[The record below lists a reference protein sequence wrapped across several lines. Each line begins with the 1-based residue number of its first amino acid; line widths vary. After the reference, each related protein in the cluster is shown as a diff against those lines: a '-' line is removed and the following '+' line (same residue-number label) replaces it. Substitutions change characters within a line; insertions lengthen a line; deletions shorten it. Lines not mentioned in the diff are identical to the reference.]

1 MTPIKQLLVRTL
13 FLALASGDV
22 LAAAQPAAAPR
33 NSNLDSELFYEILVG
48 DINAQTGNNAAAFGF
63 ILNAARRSNSPI
75 LYEKAVNLA
84 LQEHAGD
91 SALEAA
97 KSWNKAFPESAD
109 ANRYVF
115 QILVGLNQIA
125 SIQTPMRRMLAVL
138 PIPER
143 VTIINQL
150 PRIFLRVS
158 ERKLLTKV
166 VEQALAPDIAL
177 HATSAAA
184 WSAIGVLRSLASD
197 RQGALDAAQRGA
209 AANPSAPE
217 PVVLAIGLMASQGD
231 AAESIV
237 RKYMADK
244 PVPDLRMAYTRSL
257 LIAQRYGDAAEQMRR
272 LTQEKPSLAEAWLLR
287 GQLEL
292 EERTPALAE
301 TSLKNYVA
309 LASKQDETVKSS
321 GTDRNIVQAY
331 FLLAQIAEQDQRLD
345 AAMAYLSNIDST
357 QDAMRV
363 QTRKAL
369 VLARQGKM
377 DEARKLVRDVPELTP
392 EDARTKINTEVALL
406 REYKQYQAA
415 YDVLAEA
422 VAHSPQETDFLYEQ
436 ALIAE
441 KLGKVDEMERLL
453 RQIIAIKPDHFQ
465 AYNALGYSLAD
476 RGIRLPEARQLITK
490 AMGYLPNDPDLM
502 DSLAW
507 LEFRSGNTAEAER
520 LLKIAFKGRP
530 NPEIAAHLGEVLWS
544 SGQREAAEA
553 AWQDG
558 LRLSPKNDTL
568 IETMNRLR
576 GKP

>member
-13 FLALASGDV
+13 FLALVSSEA
-22 LAAAQPAAAPR
+22 LAATPPATPIV
-33 NSNLDSELFYEILVG
+33 NSKLDSELFYEILVG
-48 DINAQTGNNAAAFGF
+48 DINAQAGNNAAAFDF
-63 ILNAARRSNSPI
+63 ILNAARRSNSPT

-97 KSWNKAFPESAD
+97 TSWVRAFPKSAD

-115 QILVGLNQIA
+115 QILVGLNRITN
-125 SIQTPMRRMLAVL
+125 IQVPLQRMLAGL

-143 VTIINQL
+143 VTMINQL

-158 ERKLLTKV
+158 ERTLLTKV
-166 VEQALAPDIAL
+166 VERSLSPDIAL
-177 HATSAAA
+177 PATSAAA

-197 RQGALDAAQRGA
+197 PKGALEAAQRGA
-209 AANPSAPE
+209 ASNPNAPE
-217 PVVLAIGLMASQGD
+217 PVVLAIGLMAAQGS
-231 AAESIV
+231 AAEAIV
-237 RKYMADK
+237 RKYMAGK
-244 PVPDLRMAYTRSL
+244 PLADLRMAYTRSL
-257 LIAQRYGDAAEQMRR
+257 LIAQRYGDAAEQMRL
-272 LTQEKPSLAEAWLLR
+272 LTQEKPNIAEAWWIR

-292 EERTPALAE
+292 EELKPASAE

-309 LASKQDETVKSS
+309 LASKQDETAKTS

-345 AAMAYLSNIDST
+345 AAMEYLSNIDSP

-369 VLARQGKM
+369 ILAREGKM
-377 DEARKLVRDVPELTP
+377 DEARKLIRDVPELSA

-415 YDVLAEA
+415 YDVLAKA
-422 VAHSPQETDFLYEQ
+422 VAKAPQETDFLFEQ

-441 KLGKVDEMERLL
+441 KLGKIDEMERLL
-453 RQIIAIKPDHFQ
+453 RKIIAIKPDHFQ
-465 AYNALGYSLAD
+465 AYNALGYAFAD

-520 LLKIAFKGRP
+520 LLKIAFKARP
-530 NPEIAAHLGEVLWS
+530 NAEIAAHLGEVLWI
-544 SGQREAAEA
+544 SGQHEAAEA
-553 AWQDG
+553 AWKDG
-558 LRLSPKNDTL
+558 MRLNPKDDTL
-568 IETMNRLR
+568 LETTNRLR
-576 GKP
+576 TTP

>member
-13 FLALASGDV
+13 LLALASGEV
-22 LAAAQPAAAPR
+22 FAAAQPVAAPR

-125 SIQTPMRRMLAVL
+125 NIQTPMRRMLAGL
-138 PIPER
+138 PVSER
-143 VTIINQL
+143 ITIINQL
-150 PRIFLRVS
+150 PRIFSRVS

-166 VEQALAPDIAL
+166 VEQALVPDIAL
-177 HATSAAA
+177 HATSAPA
-184 WSAIGVLRSLASD
+184 WAAIGVLRSLASD
-197 RQGALDAAQRGA
+197 PKGALDAAQRGA
-209 AANPSAPE
+209 AANPGAPE

-309 LASKQDETVKSS
+309 LASKQDETVKAS

-345 AAMAYLSNIDST
+345 AAIAYLSNIDSA

-369 VLARQGKM
+369 ILARQGKM

-392 EDARTKINTEVALL
+392 EDARTKVNTEVALL

-422 VAHSPQETDFLYEQ
+422 VAQSPQETDFLYEQ

-441 KLGKVDEMERLL
+441 KLGKTDEMERLL

-465 AYNALGYSLAD
+465 AYNALGYSFAD

-490 AMGYLPNDPDLM
+490 AMGYLPNDPDLT

-520 LLKIAFKGRP
+520 LLRIAFKGRP

-544 SGQREAAEA
+544 SGQREAAET
-553 AWQDG
+553 AWKDG
-558 LRLSPKNDTL
+558 LQLSPKNDTL

>member
-13 FLALASGDV
+13 FFALASGEV
-22 LAAAQPAAAPR
+22 LAAAQPVTPVH

-48 DINAQTGNNAAAFGF
+48 DINTQAGNNAEAFGF
-63 ILNAARRSNSPI
+63 ILNAARRSNSPA

-97 KSWNKAFPESAD
+97 KSWAKAYPNSAD

-115 QILVGLNQIA
+115 QILVGLNKIA
-125 SIQTPMRRMLAVL
+125 TIQAPLQRMLAGL
-138 PIPER
+138 PVTER
-143 VTIINQL
+143 VTMINQL

-158 ERKLLTKV
+158 ERTLLTKV
-166 VEQALAPDIAL
+166 VEQSLAPDIAL
-177 HATSAAA
+177 QATSAAA
-184 WSAIGVLRSLASD
+184 WSTIGVLRSLASD
-197 RQGALDAAQRGA
+197 PKGALEAAQRGA
-209 AANPSAPE
+209 ASNPNAPE
-217 PVVLAIGLMASQGD
+217 PVVLAIGLMSTQGA
-231 AAESIV
+231 AAEMIV

-244 PVPDLRMAYTRSL
+244 PISDLRMAYTRTL
-257 LIAQRYGDAAEQMRR
+257 LIAQRYGDAAEQMRL
-272 LTQEKPSLAEAWLLR
+272 LTQESPTLAEAWLLR

-292 EERTPALAE
+292 EERKPALAE

-309 LASKQDETVKSS
+309 LTSKQDETTKAS
-321 GTDRNIVQAY
+321 GTDRNIVQAH
-331 FLLAQIAEQDQRLD
+331 FLLAQIAEQDLRFD
-345 AAMAYLSNIDST
+345 AAMAYLSNIDSP
-357 QDAMRV
+357 QDSMRV

-369 VLARQGKM
+369 ILARQGKM
-377 DEARKLVRDVPELTP
+377 EQARKVVRDIPELNA

-415 YDVLAEA
+415 YDVLAAA
-422 VAHSPQETDFLYEQ
+422 VADAPQETDFLYEQ

-441 KLGKVDEMERLL
+441 KLGKTDEMERLL
-453 RQIIAIKPDHFQ
+453 RQIIKLKPDHFQ
-465 AYNALGYSLAD
+465 AYNALGYSFAD

-507 LEFRSGNTAEAER
+507 LEFRSGNIAEAER

-530 NPEIAAHLGEVLWS
+530 NPEISAHLGEVLWT
-544 SGQREAAEA
+544 SGQHEAAEA
-553 AWQDG
+553 AWKDG

-568 IETMNRLR
+568 VETIHRLR
-576 GKP
+576 GKL

>member
-13 FLALASGDV
+13 FFALASGEV
-22 LAAAQPAAAPR
+22 LAAAQPAPPLL

-48 DINAQTGNNAAAFGF
+48 DIHAQAGNNAAAFGF
-63 ILNAARRSNSPI
+63 ILNAARRNNSPL

-97 KSWNKAFPESAD
+97 KSWAKAFPESAD

-125 SIQTPMRRMLAVL
+125 NIQVPLQRLLAGL
-138 PIPER
+138 PVPER
-143 VTIINQL
+143 VTMINQL

-158 ERKLLTKV
+158 ERTLLTKV
-166 VEQALAPDIAL
+166 VEQSLVPDIAL
-177 HATSAAA
+177 QATSAAA
-184 WSAIGVLRSLASD
+184 WSAIGVLRSLASN
-197 RQGALDAAQRGA
+197 QKGALEAAQRGA
-209 AANPSAPE
+209 ASNPSAPE
-217 PVVLAIGLMASQGD
+217 PVVLAIGLMSTQGA
-231 AAESIV
+231 AAEAIV

-244 PVPDLRMAYTRSL
+244 PIPDLRMAYTRTL
-257 LIAQRYGDAAEQMRR
+257 LIAQRYGDAATQMRL
-272 LTQEKPSLAEAWLLR
+272 LTQERPNFAEAWLLR

-292 EERTPALAE
+292 EELKPALAE

-309 LASKQDETVKSS
+309 LASKQGETTKAS
-321 GTDRNIVQAY
+321 GTDRNTIQAY

-345 AAMAYLSNIDST
+345 AAMAYLANIDSP

-369 VLARQGKM
+369 ILARQGKM
-377 DEARKLVRDVPELTP
+377 DEARKLIRDVPELNA
-392 EDARTKINTEVALL
+392 EDGRTKINTEVALL

-415 YDVLAEA
+415 YDVLAVA
-422 VAHSPQETDFLYEQ
+422 VANAPQETDFLYEQ

-441 KLGKVDEMERLL
+441 KLGKTDEMERLL

-465 AYNALGYSLAD
+465 AYNALGYSFAD
-476 RGIRLPEARQLITK
+476 RGVRLPEARQLITK
-490 AMGYLPNDPDLM
+490 AMTYLPNDPDLL

-530 NPEIAAHLGEVLWS
+530 NPEIAAHLGEILWS
-544 SGQREAAEA
+544 SGQRDAAEA
-553 AWQDG
+553 AWTEG
-558 LRLSPKNDTL
+558 LRLNPKNDTL